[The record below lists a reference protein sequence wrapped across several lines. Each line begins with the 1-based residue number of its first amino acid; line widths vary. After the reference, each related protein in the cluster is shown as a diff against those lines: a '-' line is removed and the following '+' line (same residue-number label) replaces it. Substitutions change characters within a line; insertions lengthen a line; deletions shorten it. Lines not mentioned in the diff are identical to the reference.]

1 MMADTKPD
9 SEVKDLRNQ
18 LDELRAS
25 DPTPQVEAAKQRA
38 AETVS
43 NAAADVSEA
52 VAGPVRHGV
61 ERTQAA
67 VASARR
73 TAAQVNAQTESMSQS
88 IRSQPLMALGLS
100 LLAGYIIG
108 RAVR

>member
-1 MMADTKPD
+1 MSDTTPN

-43 NAAADVSEA
+43 NATASVSDA
-52 VAGPVRHGV
+52 VAGSVRQGT
-61 ERTQAA
+61 ERARDA

-73 TAAQVNAQTESMSQS
+73 AAAQVNAQTESMSRK
-88 IRSQPLMALGLS
+88 IRNKPLVALGAS
-100 LLAGYIIG
+100 VLAGYVIG
-108 RAVR
+108 RAIR